1 MSQERENPP
10 APAEGGLSA
19 DQAVRRPL
27 RVLELERSDPG
38 AAERLWGGLEFG
50 QRLRGVLNAPAAE
63 RNRLITL
70 APDARALTRALAPDE
85 FAATVLA
92 VEADEAGELLARSTD
107 AQLTYL
113 LDLTGW
119 VAERFAPQR
128 YASWLPLLLEGG
140 APRLQRWLASA
151 DPEVL
156 ALLFAHWFRV
166 EKFLP
171 SQDQQE
177 PPDGLPEFTLDGVY
191 FIEFRDQ
198 KTAGFVAQLLTV
210 LKSELAGSYTRV
222 LESML
227 WESAAQLAEDALRWR
242 TGRLMDAGFPSR
254 LEALELWGRPR
265 PGEADWRKL
274 PPKREL
280 GFLAGAPPRSDAAAR
295 LLPAEEML
303 PRLAGRLEPEA
314 ADRLRAELAYLA
326 NCGVVALEAD
336 PARPQ
341 AVERAAR
348 ESLGL
353 ANLGLGLVSQ
363 DDPAAAAAALERVGL
378 AALARQGAAALREVN
393 QRAWRLIREGW
404 LAEMPNSLHLLD
416 HPLDRWIAGLVF
428 PRPRCYDPGLGG
440 DREYRS
446 FAGLAD
452 LEMARRAVA
461 RAEFWGVLLF
471 QLMGLEP
478 GRTAELLTAEA
489 WPEDPRE
496 RKLSAVVGTWLAR
509 RALGLEGLAPLPAG
523 RLGEAVRAL
532 QEGLAGPLAEELGR
546 GLHQLSDP
554 AEAALA
560 GELLRGALGL
570 LRQELGGLDP
580 EARLEPAFLAGL
592 VVEK

>member
-1 MSQERENPP
+1 
-10 APAEGGLSA
+10 
-19 DQAVRRPL
+19 
-27 RVLELERSDPG
+27 
-38 AAERLWGGLEFG
+38 
-50 QRLRGVLNAPAAE
+50 
-63 RNRLITL
+63 
-70 APDARALTRALAPDE
+70 
-85 FAATVLA
+85 
-92 VEADEAGELLARSTD
+92 
-107 AQLTYL
+107 
-113 LDLTGW
+113 
-119 VAERFAPQR
+119 
-128 YASWLPLLLEGG
+128 
-140 APRLQRWLASA
+140 
-151 DPEVL
+151 
-156 ALLFAHWFRV
+156 
-166 EKFLP
+166 
-171 SQDQQE
+171 
-177 PPDGLPEFTLDGVY
+177 
-191 FIEFRDQ
+191 
-198 KTAGFVAQLLTV
+198 
-210 LKSELAGSYTRV
+210 
-222 LESML
+222 
-227 WESAAQLAEDALRWR
+227 
-242 TGRLMDAGFPSR
+242 
-254 LEALELWGRPR
+254 
-265 PGEADWRKL
+265 
-274 PPKREL
+274 
-280 GFLAGAPPRSDAAAR
+280 
-295 LLPAEEML
+295 ML

-336 PARPQ
+336 PARPE
-341 AVERAAR
+341 AVARAAR

-363 DDPAAAAAALERVGL
+363 GDPAAGAAALNRVGL

-428 PRPRCYDPGLGG
+428 PRPRCYDPGLGE

-478 GRTAELLTAEA
+478 GQTAELLTAEA

-509 RALGLEGLAPLPAG
+509 RALGMEGLAPLPAG
-523 RLGEAVRAL
+523 RLGEAVSAL
-532 QEGLAGPLAEELGR
+532 QEGLAGPLADELGR

-554 AEAALA
+554 AEASLA

-580 EARLEPAFLAGL
+580 QAPLEPAFMAGL
-592 VVEK
+592 VVER